1 MARPPNIPPKR
12 KIKLKIPHL
21 TPKQTRL
28 VLLKE
33 EEKKKKQELAVL
45 RQQLEPARKSA
56 QKKAAAA
63 RKLEQVISGNRTNIR
78 KDSNIVTDEE
88 LESLPAQVKDDIL
101 EEDVN
106 IVFKPNPGP
115 QTEFLAATE
124 KEVLFG
130 GARGGGKQLD
140 IDTFIPTPTGYS
152 TIKELKIGD
161 FVLSP
166 RGEPVKVLWKSD
178 IDYTPMV
185 YKVEFNTGESFLADA
200 NHLWFTLTSKERKAA
215 TKLTDEYRLKRRENR
230 PSRSILT
237 PTNIGAQKSVTQLN
251 RNRVYNYKI
260 ASTGTI
266 KTTEEIYK
274 TLYDGKE
281 INHSIEC
288 SNPIEYPPQELEIPP
303 YLLGLWLGDG
313 YSAKGTIGMS
323 EKDMKEVQKYLIWPI
338 KSEKVHLENR
348 NTPFKTVTFLNLT
361 KILSDLSL
369 KNNKHIPLK
378 YLRSSIQD
386 RQELLQGIMDTDGHC
401 DKRGQLELT
410 FKSKKLMEDVIDL
423 LSGLGIKAVLK
434 TKHVTSSEK
443 DYGIYFRIKFCSKF
457 SCFKLTR
464 KIERQKLTGH
474 RPTVFRRFITNVCP
488 ADSIPPMQCIQVD
501 HSDGLYLIGKTYI
514 TTHNSFSLIVDPLRY
529 CDRENHRALLLRK
542 TMPELRDMI
551 AHAHRLYKAAFPE
564 VKWKE
569 QEKVFTFPSGARI
582 EFGYAEN
589 EQDAM
594 RYQGQAYTWIGV
606 DEIGLYASD
615 RIITLLKGSLRS
627 VDTSIPTFMRFSCN
641 PGGPGMS
648 WLKEQFV
655 DAAPWNETFYVPIEQ
670 PDGTTDYITR
680 KFIPSKLSDNPYLN
694 QTPEYRNMLLSL
706 PEKLRKMWLE
716 GRWDIIEGAAFEEF
730 DPAVHVVEPFEIP
743 SNWPR
748 FRACDWGF
756 STPFCVLWIA
766 IDYENTAWVYREFY
780 GKGLTADI
788 FAQRV
793 RAMELGEYVQ
803 YGVIDSSTYSRRGDV
818 GPPVPETM
826 RLNGCVWRP
835 SDRSGGSRHS
845 GKAEVHRRLR
855 IIQDENGIATAKLKI
870 FKSCR
875 NLIRTLPALP
885 LDKND
890 MEDIDTTAEDHCY
903 DALRYGLM
911 SRPLDPVR
919 LDYFQ
924 QIQRNEGWS
933 PANRRVGY

>member
-1 MARPPNIPPKR
+1 MSIPPLKR
-12 KIKLKIPHL
+12 KRAKLKIPHL

-33 EEKKKKQELAVL
+33 EEKKKRQELAAL
-45 RQQLEPARKSA
+45 RKQLEPARKSA

-63 RKLEQVISGNRTNIR
+63 NKLEQMISGERTNIR

-106 IVFKPNPGP
+106 IVFRPNPGP

-130 GARGGGKQLD
+130 GARGGGKS
-140 IDTFIPTPTGYS
+140 Y
-152 TIKELKIGD
+152 
-161 FVLSP
+161 
-166 RGEPVKVLWKSD
+166 
-178 IDYTPMV
+178 
-185 YKVEFNTGESFLADA
+185 
-200 NHLWFTLTSKERKAA
+200 
-215 TKLTDEYRLKRRENR
+215 
-230 PSRSILT
+230 
-237 PTNIGAQKSVTQLN
+237 
-251 RNRVYNYKI
+251 
-260 ASTGTI
+260 
-266 KTTEEIYK
+266 
-274 TLYDGKE
+274 
-281 INHSIEC
+281 
-288 SNPIEYPPQELEIPP
+288 
-303 YLLGLWLGDG
+303 
-313 YSAKGTIGMS
+313 
-323 EKDMKEVQKYLIWPI
+323 
-338 KSEKVHLENR
+338 
-348 NTPFKTVTFLNLT
+348 
-361 KILSDLSL
+361 
-369 KNNKHIPLK
+369 
-378 YLRSSIQD
+378 
-386 RQELLQGIMDTDGHC
+386 
-401 DKRGQLELT
+401 
-410 FKSKKLMEDVIDL
+410 
-423 LSGLGIKAVLK
+423 
-434 TKHVTSSEK
+434 
-443 DYGIYFRIKFCSKF
+443 
-457 SCFKLTR
+457 
-464 KIERQKLTGH
+464 
-474 RPTVFRRFITNVCP
+474 
-488 ADSIPPMQCIQVD
+488 
-501 HSDGLYLIGKTYI
+501 
-514 TTHNSFSLIVDPLRY
+514 SLIVDPLRY
-529 CDRENHRALLLRK
+529 CDKANHRALLIRK

-551 AHAHRLYKAAFPE
+551 SQAHRLYRQAFPE

-615 RIITLLKGSLRS
+615 RIVTLLKGSLRS
-627 VDTSIPTFMRFSCN
+627 VDTTIPTFLRFSCN

-680 KFIPSKLSDNPYLN
+680 RFIPSKLSDNPYLN

-730 DPAVHVVEPFEIP
+730 DPSVHVVEPFEIP
-743 SNWPR
+743 SSWPR
-748 FRACDWGF
+748 FRCCDWGF

-788 FAQRV
+788 FAQKV

-845 GKAEVHRRLR
+845 GKAELHRRLR
-855 IIQDENGIATAKLKI
+855 IIQDENGVPTAKLKI
-870 FKSCR
+870 FKNCR

-924 QIQRNEGWS
+924 QIQRNEGWQ